1 MLPHIPLIEDLT
13 TGPIPPGSNLL
24 IEFDPASQWYN
35 ACLSIAAGWL
45 RQGGKI
51 SYNTY
56 TEAPN
61 DVRSKLR
68 RLGVDVELIEKEGG
82 LRIWDWYT
90 LTLGL
95 KSVEKYSFESLKV
108 NDLNIYFSRQ
118 IMRDPPDPNW
128 LRLVD
133 NMSPLSRF
141 NDERSW
147 LEFTLTRGFPSSK
160 MRKSTNLVSFV
171 RGLHGDHVY
180 KQLEA
185 AVDGV
190 IEFTVDEVEGET
202 STMIRI
208 RNMRDVVFDSR
219 RHRLRFRDNF
229 EAALEG

>member
-1 MLPHIPLIEDLT
+1 
-13 TGPIPPGSNLL
+13 L

-202 STMIRI
+202 RTMIRI

-219 RHRLRFRDNF
+219 RHRLRFSDNF

>member
-1 MLPHIPLIEDLT
+1 VLPHIPLIEDLT

-202 STMIRI
+202 RTMIRI

-219 RHRLRFRDNF
+219 RHRLSFRDNF

>member
-68 RLGVDVELIEKEGG
+68 RLGVDVELIEKKGG

-108 NDLNIYFSRQ
+108 NDLNIWFSKQ

-202 STMIRI
+202 RTMIRI

>member
-202 STMIRI
+202 RTMIRI

-219 RHRLRFRDNF
+219 RHRLRFSDNF

>member
-171 RGLHGDHVY
+171 RGLHGDHIY

-202 STMIRI
+202 RTMIRI

-219 RHRLRFRDNF
+219 RHRLRFSDNF

>member
-1 MLPHIPLIEDLT
+1 VLPHIPLIEDLT

-68 RLGVDVELIEKEGG
+68 RLGVDVELIEKKGG

-108 NDLNIYFSRQ
+108 NDLNIWFSKQ

-202 STMIRI
+202 RTMIRI